1 VFDFAQYFE
10 NLIDSLCGGR
20 EAAENPAR
28 GGIRMTTT
36 TTGSA
41 HYAGLLPVPVR
52 LTTLENER
60 FSNWRR
66 SLRKR
71 ALHALSVLIA
81 GCTGVAVASAW
92 WSYGDATRQMIE
104 SSYHQRSWLA
114 PRQAAVQKAPDTIAP
129 AGAAAPYRD
138 QRQLDAMLGDDLRA
152 MRLSLDRIVAG
163 QELLTRA
170 VEEIATSI
178 AARQEQMTRNTEQN
192 ATSVGT
198 GEPTKRRTDQTA
210 TTIGAGREP
219 TMRSTDQTAATITTG
234 QGQMTSNSDQT
245 ITSVDQTRSAKTASS
260 IAVESRGDAVSL
272 QPTLR
277 LKPTEAKPPQTSSE
291 RGKQL
296 AAASGHDAPCFP
308 SASAVLQ
315 NNPGASPTWTLR
327 APGHEGTQC
336 WRAAA
341 LPGGSDHRPS
351 ASAHRREMMPK
362 EPEADGT
369 KENTLFPPPYT
380 LPSE

>member
-1 VFDFAQYFE
+1 
-10 NLIDSLCGGR
+10 
-20 EAAENPAR
+20 
-28 GGIRMTTT
+28 MTTT

-71 ALHALSVLIA
+71 ALHALSFLIA
-81 GCTGVAVASAW
+81 GCTAVALALAW
-92 WSYGDATRQMIE
+92 WSYGDATRHMIE
-104 SSYHQRSWLA
+104 SSYQQQLSWLA

-129 AGAAAPYRD
+129 VGSAAPYPD
-138 QRQLDAMLGDDLRA
+138 QRQLDATLGDDFRA

-163 QELLTRA
+163 QEGITRA

-178 AARQEQMTRNTEQN
+178 AALQEQMT
-192 ATSVGT
+192 
-198 GEPTKRRTDQTA
+198 
-210 TTIGAGREP
+210 
-219 TMRSTDQTAATITTG
+219 RSTDQTATRAGTGEPTTRRTDQTTATITTG

-245 ITSVDQTRSAKTASS
+245 ITSVDQTRSSKTASS

-362 EPEADGT
+362 EPEAAGT